1 MINQS
6 MDEFNKVKSR
16 MAGDV
21 KTVITDGED
30 LLKAATEVSG
40 DGFAVARTKFA
51 EKLTSA
57 KTSLADASRAV
68 VEKTRDSA
76 VATDDYVH
84 ASPWAAIGVAAVAGL
99 LIGVLAARR

>member
-6 MDEFNKVKSR
+6 MDEFNQVKSR

-30 LLKAATEVSG
+30 LLKAAREVSG
-40 DGFAVARTKFA
+40 DGFAAARAKFA

-57 KTSLADASRAV
+57 GTSVADASRAV
-68 VEKTRDSA
+68 VEKTREGA
-76 VATDDYVH
+76 AATDDYVH
-84 ASPWAAIGVAAVAGL
+84 GSPWTAIGVATVAGL
-99 LIGVLAARR
+99 LIGFLAARR